1 MTKPAAPHYVIIGN
15 GVAGINAAGAIRR
28 RDDSANITIISS
40 ESDQF
45 FARTALMYVQCGQM
59 SEEDIRPF
67 GSDHYEQM
75 RFDRVRGRVS
85 SLNAND
91 KSLMLDDGNEINYD
105 RLLIAAGS
113 VPRMADWPGRELDGV
128 GNFVTWRNLEWM
140 RAKAAISERAVI
152 VGGGL
157 IGVEV
162 AEVLLMAGLEVT
174 MVIREDWYWPIAL
187 DRREGEM
194 IQQHIEQHGCKLLL
208 KTECQE
214 VVGSGGKVVGLKT
227 NHGDIIDCDMV
238 VFTIG
243 VVPQTNWLRDSGLE
257 LDNSGGVVVNDQ
269 LMTNVPNIWA
279 AGDCASVVWFNG
291 VRRPEQLWYT
301 SRDQGLIAGA
311 NMCGSEK
318 VYCRGTLYNSAKF
331 FDVEYTTAG
340 LVNFN
345 LDGEQNW
352 YHREPDTCY
361 SMRITYLPD
370 NTVVGFNMVGRRW
383 DHRVLTCW
391 VEEKRSLDWILPRL
405 GQALFDEEFMPTFDL
420 PASEQVS

>member
-1 MTKPAAPHYVIIGN
+1 MTKPDAPHYVIVGN
-15 GVAGINAAGAIRR
+15 GVAGINATGVIRR
-28 RDDSANITIISS
+28 RDDSAEITIISS
-40 ESDQF
+40 ESDHF

-75 RFDRVRGRVS
+75 RFNRVRGRVTT
-85 SLNAND
+85 LNAD
-91 KSLMLDDGNEINYD
+91 DQSLKLEDGRNVDYD
-105 RLLIAAGS
+105 SLLIASGS
-113 VPRMADWPGRELDGV
+113 VPRMADWPGQDLDGV
-128 GNFVTWRNLEWM
+128 GNFVTWQNLEWM
-140 RAKAAISERAVI
+140 REKAAISERAVI

-162 AEVLLMAGLEVT
+162 AEVLLKAGLEVT

-194 IQQHIEQHGCKLLL
+194 IQQHMERHGCKLLL

-227 NHGDIIDCDMV
+227 NHGDVIDCDMV

-257 LDNSGGVVVNDQ
+257 LGNSGGIVVDDQ
-269 LMTNVPNIWA
+269 LKTNLPDIWA

-318 VYCRGTLYNSAKF
+318 VYRRGILYNSAKF

-352 YHREPDTCY
+352 YHREPGTCY

-370 NTVVGFNMVGRRW
+370 NRVVGFNMLGRRW

-391 VEEKRSLDWILPRL
+391 VDEKRSLGWVLRHL
-405 GQALFDEEFMPTFDL
+405 GEALFDEEFMTTFEL